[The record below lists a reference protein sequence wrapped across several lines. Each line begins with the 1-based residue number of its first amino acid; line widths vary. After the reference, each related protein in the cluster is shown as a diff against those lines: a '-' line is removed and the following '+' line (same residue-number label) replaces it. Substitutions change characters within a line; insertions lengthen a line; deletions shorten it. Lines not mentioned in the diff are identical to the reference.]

1 MKPRA
6 YALLVINCQESIQEP
21 RCPQICSVSR
31 LDLPCYRI
39 IHNLAEA
46 GVHLAILGD
55 NLVNVGQQQG
65 VAKVPELPHG
75 WIGKFVMDVVLHIFG
90 PPRSYGM
97 G

>member
-1 MKPRA
+1 MSSWLSTARSPFRS
-6 YALLVINCQESIQEP
+6 LDTHRSVPFPGLT
-21 RCPQICSVSR
+21 CPAT
-31 LDLPCYRI
+31 I

-65 VAKVPELPHG
+65 VAEVPELPHG